1 MIAVPHGSVVVI
13 NVSAPLV
20 NARAKHSMRCA
31 EGMVGRGGDLSGK
44 REDDVK
50 SSGLVVEKALDP

>member
-1 MIAVPHGSVVVI
+1 
-13 NVSAPLV
+13 
-20 NARAKHSMRCA
+20 
-31 EGMVGRGGDLSGK
+31 MVGRGGDLSGK